1 MKRNI
6 VVLLVLFLVGCTE
19 PYPSIRDYFLV
30 IRNSTSKKIFIEKYF
45 KTNTTVDTILLDSS
59 IFFRLN
65 LREDDRINDYVP
77 IVVERMDSIKLNF
90 NKERFTLYKKL
101 NITNPPD
108 LYNINS
114 YSVNGD
120 SLIYTITQADYDNAT
135 PY

>member
-1 MKRNI
+1 M
-6 VVLLVLFLVGCTE
+6 
-19 PYPSIRDYFLV
+19 
-30 IRNSTSKKIFIEKYF
+30 
-45 KTNTTVDTILLDSS
+45 
-59 IFFRLN
+59 N

-90 NKERFTLYKKL
+90 NKERFTLYTKL